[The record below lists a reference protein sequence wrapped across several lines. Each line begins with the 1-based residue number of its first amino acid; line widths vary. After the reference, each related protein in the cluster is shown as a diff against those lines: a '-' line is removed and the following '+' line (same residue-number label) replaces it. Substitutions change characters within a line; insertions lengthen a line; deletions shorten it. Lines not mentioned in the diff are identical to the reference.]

1 MKKDNANKEK
11 KISKYNKKIF
21 GYDVDIQKVFIYSVL
36 YIAVIAILLVAD
48 RLWIDVSWYGVLV
61 GSGFIIGLGLFTITS
76 KIRNIND
83 EFPFSLILWVFP
95 MAIIG
100 ARLYYILF
108 RLENYKTFYDWIAVW
123 NGGLAIYGGVIAGI
137 IAVAIACAVHKQNFL
152 DSLDT
157 LAPCLILGQAI
168 GRWGNFINQEAYG
181 FEITN
186 KAWQFFP
193 FAVYI
198 EESGQWHLATFF
210 IESMWC
216 LVGCVILLIIL
227 AKVKQRGICLCSYG
241 IVYGLERLIVEGFRT
256 DSLYMNLFGSNVR
269 VSQLL
274 SGIILVVSIIAL
286 ITIIIL
292 NRKKIDEK
300 KESV

>member
-1 MKKDNANKEK
+1 MKKERSRN
-11 KISKYNKKIF
+11 YNKKIL
-21 GYDVDIQKVFIYSVL
+21 GYEVDLQKLFIYSVL

-48 RLWIDVSWYGVLV
+48 RLWLDVSWYGVLV

-76 KIRNIND
+76 KIRNID
-83 EFPFSLILWVFP
+83 SEFPFSLILWVFP
-95 MAIIG
+95 FAIVG

-137 IAVAIACAVHKQNFL
+137 IAVAIACAVHKQNFWNTI
-152 DSLDT
+152 DT

-198 EESGQWHLATFF
+198 EDIGEWHLATFF

-216 LVGCVILLIIL
+216 LIGCIVLLIIL
-227 AKVKQRGICLCSYG
+227 SKTKSKGITLCSYG
-241 IVYGLERLIVEGFRT
+241 IIYGFERMIVEGFRT
-256 DSLYMNLFGSNVR
+256 DSLWLNIFGWEVR

-274 SGIILVVSIIAL
+274 SGIIFVVSIIAL

-300 KESV
+300 EKSI